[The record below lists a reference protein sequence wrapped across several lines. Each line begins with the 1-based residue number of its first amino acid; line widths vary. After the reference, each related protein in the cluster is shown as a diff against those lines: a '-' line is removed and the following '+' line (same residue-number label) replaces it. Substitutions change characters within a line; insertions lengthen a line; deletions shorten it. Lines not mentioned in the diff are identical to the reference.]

1 MKFKPGDKVR
11 FLNEKG
17 EGIVNRIIN
26 TTSVEVTIDDFEIP
40 CLVSDLILIQDE
52 TSREITSKAENQQV
66 IQTILEP
73 IIHSDNNIK
82 EGIYIALSPDKPND
96 IENSNMNVWFINHSP
111 YQTLFTFSLLKSQK
125 LITLE
130 AGSTKAYESILIETI
145 AKKQIESLSNFK
157 IDVLFF
163 DEKEHPYQYPVSEIK
178 KLKVVK
184 LYKENAFE
192 ENDFI
197 AEDAYMIPIS
207 YLSEFE
213 NEKNI
218 SFPISDLSKL
228 LFQKK
233 TITETAKMSK
243 PHNFGNEMEID
254 IHIEELLEDYN
265 HLSNSEI
272 IKVQLKC
279 FQNALDTAITEHYR
293 KLIVIHG
300 VGKLRLKQEVRNLLS
315 AYDNVQVYDASYAK
329 YGFGA
334 TEIIIS

>member
-1 MKFKPGDKVR
+1 MKFKLGDKVK

-17 EGIVNRIIN
+17 EGIVNQIIN
-26 TTSVEVTIDDFEIP
+26 SSSVEVTIDDFEIP
-40 CLVSDLILIQDE
+40 CLISELILIRDE
-52 TSREITSKAENQQV
+52 TSQEIPSKQEEQPV
-66 IQTILEP
+66 IQTIFKP
-73 IIHSDNNIK
+73 IINSENKTK
-82 EGIYIALSPDKPND
+82 EGIYIALSPEKIND
-96 IENSNMNVWFINHSP
+96 IENSNINVWFINHTA
-111 YQTLFTFSLLKSQK
+111 YQTLFTFSLLKNQQST
-125 LITLE
+125 TLE

-145 AKKQIESLSNFK
+145 NKKQIESLSNFK

-178 KLKVVK
+178 KLKIVK

-197 AEDAYMIPIS
+197 SEDAYIII
-207 YLSEFE
+207 LSHLMDFE
-213 NEKNI
+213 KEKNL
-218 SFPISDLSKL
+218 SFPTMDLSKL

-233 TITETAKMSK
+233 TIAEIPKKSK
-243 PHNFGNEMEID
+243 PHNSGNEMEID

-272 IKVQLKC
+272 IKVQLKY
-279 FQNALDTAITEHYR
+279 FQNALDTAIAEHYR

>member
-1 MKFKPGDKVR
+1 MKFKPGDRVR

-26 TTSVEVTIDDFEIP
+26 TISVEVTIDDFEIP
-40 CLVSDLILIQDE
+40 CLVSELILIQDE
-52 TSREITSKAENQQV
+52 TSHEVASKTENQKI
-66 IQTILEP
+66 IQTISEP
-73 IIHSDNNIK
+73 IIHSDNRIK
-82 EGIYIALSPDKPND
+82 EGIYIALSPDKLND
-96 IENSNMNVWFINHSP
+96 IENSNMNIWFINHTA

-125 LITLE
+125 SITLE
-130 AGSTKAYESILIETI
+130 AGSTLPYESILIETI
-145 AKKQIESLSNFK
+145 NKKQIENLSNFK
-157 IDVLFF
+157 VDVLFF
-163 DEKEHPYQYPVSEIK
+163 DEKEHSYQYPVSEIK
-178 KLKVVK
+178 KLKIVK

-197 AEDAYMIPIS
+197 TEDAYIITIS
-207 YLSEFE
+207 HLNDFE
-213 NEKNI
+213 KAKNV
-218 SFPISDLSKL
+218 SFPTTDLSKL

-233 TITETAKMSK
+233 ATADTPKKSK
-243 PHNFGNEMEID
+243 RHNSGNEMEID
-254 IHIEELLEDYN
+254 IHIEELMEDYN

-272 IKVQLKC
+272 IKVQLKH

-293 KLIVIHG
+293 RLIVIHG

-334 TEIIIS
+334 TEIIIG